1 MLGIKSQST
10 YPLFPQPQNKN
21 GYDPYSTEA
30 PWSLIFFCVSIQHCV
45 CSLQYILH
53 SVIVTDISKNM
64 PPTVPSVV
72 VCQVGLAR
80 EYPEN

>member
-30 PWSLIFFCVSIQHCV
+30 PWSLIKES
-45 CSLQYILH
+45 LH
-53 SVIVTDISKNM
+53 SLVLII
-64 PPTVPSVV
+64 
-72 VCQVGLAR
+72 
-80 EYPEN
+80 